1 MTSVKQ
7 QGSSEDLSQ
16 FCTHERRQLLRHIM
30 PIVRTLGPD
39 THLDQ
44 LVGFER
50 AVDGGNDS
58 IREAMFA
65 DLNERIE
72 VMSERSQVALL
83 FTGERHGLSIGTSS
97 EVDR

>member
-1 MTSVKQ
+1 MPSVQQ

-16 FCTHERRQLLRHIM
+16 FCSYERRQLFRHIM
-30 PIVRTLGPD
+30 PIVRTLGAD

-50 AVDGGNDS
+50 RVDGGDDS
-58 IREAMFA
+58 IRQSEFA
-65 DLNERIE
+65 QLNERIE
-72 VMSERSQVALL
+72 VMTERSQVALL